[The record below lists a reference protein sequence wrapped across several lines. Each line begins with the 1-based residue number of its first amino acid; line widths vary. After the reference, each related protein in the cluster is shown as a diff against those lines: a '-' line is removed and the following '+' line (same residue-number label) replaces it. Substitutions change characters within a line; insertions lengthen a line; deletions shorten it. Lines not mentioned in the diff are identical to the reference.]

1 MKWLRVLIVF
11 APVACMRAGTLPS
24 PAPQEVVDTYTAI
37 SREQGER
44 LRGASMEVEIEANL
58 PKLQK
63 QGRLHALRRISRL
76 GRITY
81 EALRFEGDK
90 TVKNNIIARYLTAD
104 TEAQSADQSL
114 LAVIPANYK
123 FKFKGHSGEGENQI
137 YIFQLT
143 PRKKRVGL
151 FKGKIFLQEATG
163 RLVRAQGT
171 VTKTPSFFISK
182 IRFTQDYGMVAGF
195 TLPTHIRS
203 EADTRLVGK
212 ALVDMVHRDYQPEI
226 SGGDDSRLVSLPSA
240 DGAN

>member
-11 APVACMRAGTLPS
+11 APVACMRAGTLPW

-90 TVKNNIIARYLTAD
+90 TVKNNIIARYLTVL
-104 TEAQSADQSL
+104 SPS
-114 LAVIPANYK
+114 
-123 FKFKGHSGEGENQI
+123 
-137 YIFQLT
+137 
-143 PRKKRVGL
+143 KR
-151 FKGKIFLQEATG
+151 
-163 RLVRAQGT
+163 RA
-171 VTKTPSFFISK
+171 S
-182 IRFTQDYGMVAGF
+182 
-195 TLPTHIRS
+195 
-203 EADTRLVGK
+203 
-212 ALVDMVHRDYQPEI
+212 
-226 SGGDDSRLVSLPSA
+226 
-240 DGAN
+240 